1 MVGLQDSIS
10 LSFMIVGHTKF
21 SPDSCFGLLKRTFRR
36 TAVNTLQD
44 LCDVVTQSA
53 ACNKV
58 EVVGWEDGVS
68 LIPTYNW
75 STYFSAYMDKVIG
88 IKKFQH
94 FNFNTLTKGS
104 VQCRTVCD
112 GDSIVVTLSKS
123 ATWQPSTSVLPD
135 IVEPK
140 GLDAKRQWYLHEKN
154 QTIL

>member
-1 MVGLQDSIS
+1 MGLQDSIS

-58 EVVGWEDGVS
+58 EVVGWEDGVL
-68 LIPTYNW
+68 LIATYNW

-88 IKKFQH
+88 IKKIPA
-94 FNFNTLTKGS
+94 L
-104 VQCRTVCD
+104 
-112 GDSIVVTLSKS
+112 
-123 ATWQPSTSVLPD
+123 
-135 IVEPK
+135 
-140 GLDAKRQWYLHEKN
+140 
-154 QTIL
+154 